1 MADRSDLA
9 KRMKENYENRA
20 KHSLIRRMPV
30 AIRIDGK
37 AFHSFTRGF
46 KIPFDEVLI
55 QSMQETMKYLCEH
68 VQGCVLGYHQS
79 DEITLI
85 LVDYQNLHS
94 DAWFDY
100 KQSKVESISASMATM
115 AFNKSFEINANNYI
129 ANVHVGGGVPTDGK
143 YIESLKAAIENK
155 AMFDSRS
162 FNIPKEE
169 VTNLILWR
177 QQDATRN
184 SIEMVG
190 RTYFSDK
197 RLYKI
202 NTNGIQDL
210 LFTEKGVNWND
221 FPTHQKRGSCCIKE
235 NYLVD
240 TEGNEHPL
248 SEDKSEM
255 SLRSRWVIDKEI
267 PIFTGDGR
275 EYIEKLINI

>member
-1 MADRSDLA
+1 
-9 KRMKENYENRA
+9 
-20 KHSLIRRMPV
+20 
-30 AIRIDGK
+30 
-37 AFHSFTRGF
+37 
-46 KIPFDEVLI
+46 
-55 QSMQETMKYLCEH
+55 
-68 VQGCVLGYHQS
+68 
-79 DEITLI
+79 
-85 LVDYQNLHS
+85 
-94 DAWFDY
+94 
-100 KQSKVESISASMATM
+100 
-115 AFNKSFEINANNYI
+115 
-129 ANVHVGGGVPTDGK
+129 
-143 YIESLKAAIENK
+143 
-155 AMFDSRS
+155 MFDSRS

-248 SEDKSEM
+248 SDDKLEM
-255 SLRSRWVIDKEI
+255 SLRGRWIIDKEI